1 MSQTHVADARV
12 PVTVRAAGTPYLEW
26 GPIFAGAIGAAALS
40 FLLLTFGS
48 AVGLSLTSPW
58 PNSGVSAKTVAW
70 AVAWWSVAAQI
81 ASFAAGGYLAGRLRS
96 SWGDARSD
104 EGQFRD
110 GAHGFSVWA
119 LGVLFGAVLLGLTG
133 ASALKTAVQS
143 GSNVAGGAAAGLSA
157 RADDSLRTGPTDYAT
172 DLLFRAGPAATPASA
187 PAQGQNTD
195 GQRTEASRIFAAS
208 IKNGEFSARDRDY
221 LTQLV
226 MMRTGLPQAEA
237 QRRVDD
243 AMNEAK
249 TLEIKARD
257 AADKARKAAIV
268 AGFIAAASL
277 LISLAVACFTAGLG
291 GQHRDEGRSP
301 HFHGRRFW

>member
-1 MSQTHVADARV
+1 
-12 PVTVRAAGTPYLEW
+12 
-26 GPIFAGAIGAAALS
+26 
-40 FLLLTFGS
+40 
-48 AVGLSLTSPW
+48 
-58 PNSGVSAKTVAW
+58 
-70 AVAWWSVAAQI
+70 
-81 ASFAAGGYLAGRLRS
+81 
-96 SWGDARSD
+96 
-104 EGQFRD
+104 
-110 GAHGFSVWA
+110 
-119 LGVLFGAVLLGLTG
+119 VLLGLTG

>member
-1 MSQTHVADARV
+1 MSQTQVAD
-12 PVTVRAAGTPYLEW
+12 VRAPVAVRASGTPYLEW

-58 PNSGVSAKTVAW
+58 PNSGVSVKTVAW
-70 AVAWWSVAAQI
+70 AVAWWSVLVQI

-96 SWGDARSD
+96 SWGDSRSD

-119 LGVLFGAVLLGLTG
+119 LGVLFGAVLIGLTG

-143 GSNVAGGAAAGLSA
+143 GANIAGGAAAGFSTQA
-157 RADDSLRTGPTDYAT
+157 GDSVGTRPTDYAT
-172 DLLFRAGPAATPASA
+172 DLLLRAGPAAPPATGAVPNS
-187 PAQGQNTD
+187 D
-195 GQRTEASRIFAAS
+195 SQRAEASRIFAGS
-208 IKNGEFSARDRDY
+208 IKNGEFTARDRDY
-221 LTQLV
+221 LTQV
-226 MMRTGLPQAEA
+226 VVTRTGLPQAEA

-249 TLEIKARD
+249 NLEIKARD
-257 AADKARKAAIV
+257 AADKARRAAII